1 MPSERSGPA
10 SLGIAF
16 GHVHVGHRAV
26 HTATTLQCHAAGAG
40 DIRAEGSERPAA
52 WKSFFGGEENDG
64 FLWMQWEYSGNI
76 VGKCGDV
83 SFIGAV
89 SGKT

>member
-1 MPSERSGPA
+1 MFTIPRHRWFMALVYPRYSYSPLVDLPRKMPSERSGPA

-52 WKSFFGGEENDG
+52 WKSFFLGG
-64 FLWMQWEYSGNI
+64 
-76 VGKCGDV
+76 K
-83 SFIGAV
+83 
-89 SGKT
+89 